1 MNADSPSTRAVGL
14 VTDMIVDVVDH
25 AIGRRMRPDPVGGRS
40 GGPAGNALLTAWIG
54 LSLLVLSVAE
64 LLTLFDVRGLIDWHV
79 VIGALLIPP
88 ALVKTATTTWRM
100 VRYYLGNEGY
110 QEAGPPPMLLRLLG
124 PLVVLST
131 VALLATGVILIVLG
145 EPTSRT
151 PLVSMWGARIGWVT
165 LHQASF
171 IVWCVAAGL
180 HVLAR
185 MLPALRLIGPRPEQ
199 QRKVP
204 GSAARIVVVVLTVAV
219 AALTAT
225 LLVHADAS
233 WQHPTG
239 YFRD

>member
-1 MNADSPSTRAVGL
+1 MNADSRSTRAVGMA
-14 VTDMIVDVVDH
+14 TDMIIDVVDH
-25 AIGRRMRPDPVGGRS
+25 AIGRRVRSDPVGARS

-110 QEAGPPPMLLRLLG
+110 QVAGPPPMLLRLLG
-124 PLVVLST
+124 PLVVVST

-145 EPTSRT
+145 EPASRT
-151 PLVSMWGARIGWVT
+151 PLVSMLGVRIGWVS

-171 IVWCVAAGL
+171 VVWCVAAGL

-185 MLPALRLIGPRPEQ
+185 MLPALRLVAPRPAQ
-199 QRKVP
+199 QSKVP
-204 GSAARIVVVVLTVAV
+204 GSAARIMVVVLTVAV

-225 LLVHADAS
+225 WLVHADAS
-233 WQHPTG
+233 WQHPIG
-239 YFRD
+239 HFRD

>member
-1 MNADSPSTRAVGL
+1 M

-25 AIGRRMRPDPVGGRS
+25 AIGRRMRADPVGARS

-110 QEAGPPPMLLRLLG
+110 QVAGPPPMLLRLLG
-124 PLVVLST
+124 PLVVVST

-151 PLVSMWGARIGWVT
+151 PLVSTWGVRLGWVT

-171 IVWCVAAGL
+171 VVWCVATGL

-185 MLPALRLIGPRPEQ
+185 MVPALRLT
-199 QRKVP
+199 
-204 GSAARIVVVVLTVAV
+204 ST
-219 AALTAT
+219 
-225 LLVHADAS
+225 
-233 WQHPTG
+233 
-239 YFRD
+239 